1 MMLMLVSLF
10 HQELISQA
18 GLDLVLDASHE
29 ERVRQYSMVSL
40 QEELLEKGWCS
51 LVPQLLEST
60 EHDYREKALRALL
73 AMAPVCL
80 EQYRSD
86 SSLLGSLLSLRDQY
100 QDMAQ
105 SEMIIGDE
113 NSYFAEI
120 VELID
125 ALEVKM
131 K

>member
-60 EHDYREKALRALL
+60 EHDYREK
-73 AMAPVCL
+73 V
-80 EQYRSD
+80 
-86 SSLLGSLLSLRDQY
+86 GSLRY
-100 QDMAQ
+100 V
-105 SEMIIGDE
+105 E
-113 NSYFAEI
+113 NTF
-120 VELID
+120 
-125 ALEVKM
+125 
-131 K
+131 